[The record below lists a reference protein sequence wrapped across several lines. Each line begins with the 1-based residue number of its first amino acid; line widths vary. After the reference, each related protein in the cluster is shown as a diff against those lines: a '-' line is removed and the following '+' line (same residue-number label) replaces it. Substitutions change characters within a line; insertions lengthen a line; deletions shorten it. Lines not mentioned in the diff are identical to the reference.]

1 MAIKVPQLSNSG
13 TQAQALPGV
22 RQQGGRSAAEFLD
35 TTEMSMLDSAS
46 KAVNSMQ
53 QASMS
58 LYAKEVADA
67 NKLRTQD
74 AANQLITYD
83 QDAAFSETGWRNQKG
98 AAVFSQQNSKPLP
111 DNVLE
116 SRQQRIDD
124 LMKGLGN
131 DEQRQAFQ
139 DYASQSGLRLR
150 EQLMGHEAEQHRVY
164 KRGVLASGIDTATRN
179 MTLFYND
186 ETQLKTAIS
195 SIEQASKDLGYLEH
209 GSEEIGASNAKRHVS
224 SALNQAIEASITQG
238 DHASA
243 TRILQQFS
251 PHMDSN
257 DMLKAY
263 KLITDE
269 QEKRTALD
277 VGRNV
282 IGELYP
288 MMDTGDGDRA
298 FNILLGT
305 ESGGRQFDKTGAVI
319 TSPKGAVGI
328 AQVMPDT
335 APEAAKLAGLPW
347 DETRYRNDAD
357 YNKALG
363 KAYFQKQLADFGG
376 DLTKA
381 YAAYNAGPGATKN
394 ALKQAEATGQP
405 WTSFLPAETQAYI
418 SKNMKAFA
426 SGQGQYQRPTLA
438 DAQQSALA
446 QLGESASPS
455 LQKQTLDVV
464 EKHYNDQT
472 KAIKQRQEE
481 STAQAMRY
489 VLENGGKWSD
499 IPATVRGSVPV
510 DDVDKVMNFA
520 KKISAGDPVSTDWA
534 LFYRFKSDDKLL
546 KDTNLMAFRDKLDDG
561 EFKELVN
568 RQQTLNSGD
577 ETQLTNLRTPK
588 QILDGFMVQAGIDP
602 TPKEDDKTGSAT
614 VGKIWNAYE
623 TKVRE
628 AEQDKGKKLTS
639 EELQKVAAQL
649 FTQVGVKGLLYGT
662 NEKPKVLLEEGDKIT
677 IPSSERQA
685 IIEAWKAA
693 RPDRAITEDD
703 IMTMYARNKGLL

>member
-22 RQQGGRSAAEFLD
+22 RQTGGRSAAEFLD

-46 KAVNSMQ
+46 KAANAMQ

-74 AANQLITYD
+74 AANQLIAYD

-116 SRQQRIDD
+116 SRQQRIDE

-209 GSEEIGASNAKRHVS
+209 GSEEIGGSNGRQHVS
-224 SALNQAIEASITQG
+224 KALNQAIEASITQG

-269 QEKRTALD
+269 QEKRTAINI
-277 VGRNV
+277 GQEV
-282 IGELYP
+282 IGEIYP
-288 MMDTGDGDRA
+288 KMDTSDFDRMK
-298 FNILLGT
+298 NITRQT
-305 ESGGRQFDKTGAVI
+305 ESGNRRYAADGKLI
-319 TSPKGAVGI
+319 TSPKGAMGEM
-328 AQVMPDT
+328 QVMPATVKNPGYGVKPAQNDS
-335 APEAAKLAGLPW
+335 PEEIARVGDDFLAAMLREYGG
-347 DETRYRNDAD
+347 EAD
-357 YNKALG
+357 KAW
-363 KAYFQKQLADFGG
+363 
-376 DLTKA
+376 
-381 YAAYNAGPGATKN
+381 AAYNAGPGNLDK
-394 ALKQAEATGQP
+394 ALKMAKSSGLP
-405 WTSFLPAETQAYI
+405 WTGFLSDETQTYI

-426 SGQGQYQRPTLA
+426 AGQGQYQRPTLA

-534 LFYRFKSDDKLL
+534 LFYRFKSNEKLL

-649 FTQVGVKGLLYGT
+649 FTQVGVNRSWWFDT
-662 NEKPKVLLEEGDKIT
+662 EKPKVLLESTDEVKVPDLDRQT
-677 IPSSERQA
+677 IIQA
-685 IIEAWKAA
+685 RRKAN
-693 RPDRAITEDD
+693 PGMQITEEIIKYDY
-703 IMTMYARNKGLL
+703 MRHKGLL

>member
-1 MAIKVPQLSNSG
+1 
-13 TQAQALPGV
+13 
-22 RQQGGRSAAEFLD
+22 
-35 TTEMSMLDSAS
+35 
-46 KAVNSMQ
+46 
-53 QASMS
+53 
-58 LYAKEVADA
+58 
-67 NKLRTQD
+67 
-74 AANQLITYD
+74 
-83 QDAAFSETGWRNQKG
+83 
-98 AAVFSQQNSKPLP
+98 
-111 DNVLE
+111 
-116 SRQQRIDD
+116 
-124 LMKGLGN
+124 
-131 DEQRQAFQ
+131 
-139 DYASQSGLRLR
+139 
-150 EQLMGHEAEQHRVY
+150 
-164 KRGVLASGIDTATRN
+164 
-179 MTLFYND
+179 
-186 ETQLKTAIS
+186 
-195 SIEQASKDLGYLEH
+195 
-209 GSEEIGASNAKRHVS
+209 
-224 SALNQAIEASITQG
+224 
-238 DHASA
+238 
-243 TRILQQFS
+243 
-251 PHMDSN
+251 MDSN